1 MIQKQIYI
9 PKDLIMKKI
18 IFISFFLLGAVSFL
32 SAHRTTTVD
41 EETTY
46 LHLDKSFYVTGEI
59 IWYKLY
65 LGASFKD
72 QEVTIRST
80 IANQDGRIVGNEFLK
95 TGGKPYLDGYYKI
108 PFDANTGQYL
118 LQFTGIN
125 KADGTTVTL
134 AKVDVPIYN
143 DLQAFPK
150 ISDQKMGAAP
160 ATDFASQLNV
170 DINLSKTNF
179 KPREN
184 VTASVKVTDKAGN
197 PIKGSVSVT
206 VVDKELLKAGIVTN
220 TTIPVAAA
228 YEEKIYVQGKV
239 YNQQGQ
245 PLSNSIMGA
254 FSGNEEAI
262 YYSKI
267 DQEGNF
273 TMEFQDFHGEKPI
286 QFLGDAKG
294 IEYIDVKVQE
304 SLSQQNST
312 PLHFDDAISNYLT
325 YSRQRKKI
333 FQHYTTLE
341 SDVQVASIKEKLSKR
356 KPNQEWNIKE
366 YEYFEYMYIFF
377 KENLSP
383 LRFKFNSDST
393 YTASMYNPSNQSNNK
408 FFSGKPLFIID
419 NVATRDA
426 NYVARMGMEE
436 IKKVELFFRLKDL
449 NKQFKLFGSS
459 GVVKITTYNPL
470 NKLPVQETKNNYT
483 ISGLQPKATFPV
495 FMPDKLSG
503 LRQPFFRPQVYW
515 NPDIQSNKA
524 GTASVNWYQTDD
536 RSTFL
541 IQVVVQGENG
551 EMGYATKEFVVE

>member
-1 MIQKQIYI
+1 
-9 PKDLIMKKI
+9 MKKVL
-18 IFISFFLLGAVSFL
+18 FLCFFLYGFVSTL
-32 SAHRTTTVD
+32 PAHSTNSTD

-72 QEVTIRST
+72 QEVTIRAMV
-80 IANQDGRIVGNEFLK
+80 ANQNGQIVGNEFLK
-95 TGGKPYLDGYYKI
+95 TAGKPYLDGYYKI
-108 PFDANTGQYL
+108 PFDASTGQYV

-125 KADGTTVTL
+125 KADGATITL
-134 AKVDVPIYN
+134 ATVNVPIYN
-143 DLQAFPK
+143 DLAPLPDLVKQEMAET
-150 ISDQKMGAAP
+150 P
-160 ATDFASQLNV
+160 ATTFASQLNI
-170 DINLSKTNF
+170 DINLAKANY

-184 VTASVKVTDKAGN
+184 VAASVRVTDQSGN
-197 PIKGSVSVT
+197 PVAGTMSVT
-206 VVDKELLKAGIVTN
+206 VVDKELLKAGLVTN
-220 TTIPVAAA
+220 TTVPSVEAF
-228 YEEKIYVQGKV
+228 EEKIYVQGKV
-239 YNQQGQ
+239 FDKQGQ
-245 PLSNSIMGA
+245 VLSNSIMGA
-254 FSGNEEAI
+254 FSGNEESI

-267 DQEGNF
+267 DAEGNF
-273 TMEFQDFHGEKPI
+273 TMEFKDFHGEKPI

-294 IEYIDVKVQE
+294 VEYIDVQVQAA
-304 SLSQQNST
+304 LPNPT
-312 PLHFDDAISNYLT
+312 TTTLPYDDQIANYLT

-333 FQHYTTLE
+333 FQHYTALE
-341 SDVQVASIKEKLSKR
+341 SDLQVASIKDKLSKR

-393 YTASMYNPSNQSNNK
+393 YTASMYNPSNQSNDK

-426 NYVARMGMEE
+426 DFVARMPMEE
-436 IKKVELFFRLKDL
+436 VKKVELFFRLKDL
-449 NKQFKLFGSS
+449 NKNFKLFGSS

-470 NKLPVQETKNNYT
+470 SKLPVQETKNNFT
-483 ISGLQPKATFPV
+483 INGLQPKATFPTFSPQQV
-495 FMPDKLSG
+495 SG

-515 NPDIQSNKA
+515 NPDIPSDKM
-524 GTASVNWYQTDD
+524 GTASVNWHQTDD